1 MKTIA
6 YYRVSSVT
14 PENGRM
20 TIETPFFER
29 AREVHDHLMRRQLDP
44 NDMTH
49 DVSVTTIWR

>member
-1 MKTIA
+1 MTIA
-6 YYRVSSVT
+6 YYRVTSVT

-20 TIETPFFER
+20 TIETPHFER
-29 AREVHDHLMRRQLDP
+29 AKKVHSDLMMRQLDP